1 MCTSL
6 RTFCSSYL
14 LAVVSDRLKFAS
26 SIFRRWCWRKS
37 SDIKCIL
44 GNEKIDDEDHVI
56 IRHKDG
62 TFKAV
67 DLKNNDEVVSE
78 AATSG

>member
-1 MCTSL
+1 MHPWE
-6 RTFCSSYL
+6 
-14 LAVVSDRLKFAS
+14 K
-26 SIFRRWCWRKS
+26 
-37 SDIKCIL
+37 
-44 GNEKIDDEDHVI
+44 KIDDEDHVI